1 MSFEGPNTRKKI
13 RALPDEDPG
22 DPLGLAGPLDGGGKI
37 PSAQIPTI
45 ALADYLGTVSS
56 QSAMLALGAS
66 GGDTCIR
73 TDYDPDQV
81 WLCLATPSTSIGNWA
96 PVSGYV
102 VSVNSQ
108 TGAVTLT
115 ATDVGAQPV
124 DATLTALAGLD
135 STAGMVEQTGA
146 DTFTKRSLGV
156 GASTS
161 VLTRADGDGRY
172 SVTSHVHA
180 ASAITNTPAGDIAAT
195 DVQAAINELDT
206 EKQPKDAT
214 LTALAGLDSGAGLVE
229 QTGADTFAKR
239 ALGVGASTSIPTRAD
254 ADARYDA
261 AGSAAS
267 ALSSALSAL
276 TSHTSDTTDAHSATA
291 IGYTPATSGNWSP
304 SPTTGAGGL
313 DQLASRVK
321 TLETTPSGV
330 TAFNSRTGAVSPADG
345 DYSQSLI
352 TGLKAAD
359 SPSFVAVTSTVATG
373 TAPLTVSSTTKV
385 TNLNADLLDGYHAST
400 TAANSVIPV
409 SSGSNATIPR
419 GFVATGA
426 GATGH
431 VPIQQS
437 DGSLAMGAQ
446 TVATSGGLS
455 GGTGVIVYEVSG
467 APVTLANN
475 ASAVVVVG
483 EIVDP
488 RVQVSIW
495 EQGTAR
501 TNQTNTWTF
510 STANE
515 ASYVQESASLGTDF
529 STGGVYLHRTLSN
542 SLIKFMLQGNGTAA
556 GVPFEPFFHTLGGSG
571 FSVSTTT
578 PKYGSGCVNIDA
590 GTGIQVDT
598 TGDVPSGWGSYS
610 WTIEAW
616 VRFDALT
623 GFRGVFCSN
632 TSSYNTSVPTAFMLA
647 MNGTS
652 LYFFASANNST
663 WSYADNLLVK
673 TGFTTGT
680 WYHLAIDHNASNDT
694 LHVYVDGVLEA
705 TVTSVTALYNTDKYL
720 SIGYWN
726 FGGDRFDGQMDDIRI
741 TIDSPANNPVYN
753 GAGFTPP
760 TEFTDPSFTTTGYYV
775 YSGDALD
782 LATARIASF
791 DSATFTEQAMTG
803 TQIRYLVSWDS
814 GTTWI
819 NHSGSTVALA
829 DIHTSGSTSAQMS
842 TYFTALAVPG
852 GATALAFAAGLKTT
866 DPTLSPKVTSI
877 AVQYD
882 ETAPWMAGSPS
893 NYQVR
898 VWPGDAGAV
907 EVTNVS
913 GGSKTAYIYVEL
925 V

>member
-1 MSFEGPNTRKKI
+1 MSFEGPNTRKKL

-22 DPLGLAGPLDGGGKI
+22 DPLGLAGPLDEDGLLPTAQMPPIAITDVSVVANQAARLLLDAQVGDVAIQEDVSLTYMLRVLPPSVNGNWQQLPVQPYSTSSHGGAGNAGKLLALDADGKADGRNLQTDGSKLDGI
-37 PSAQIPTI
+37 TANAAALATSGTPAALGVAALGNATTAAPFNHVHAMPSA
-45 ALADYLGTVSS
+45 S
-56 QSAMLALGAS
+56 
-66 GGDTCIR
+66 
-73 TDYDPDQV
+73 
-81 WLCLATPSTSIGNWA
+81 
-96 PVSGYV
+96 
-102 VSVNSQ
+102 
-108 TGAVTLT
+108 
-115 ATDVGAQPV
+115 DVGAQAA

-135 STAGMVEQTGA
+135 STAGLVEQTGA
-146 DTFTKRSLGV
+146 DQFAKRALGV
-156 GASTS
+156 AASTS
-161 VLTRADGDGRY
+161 VLTRADGDSRY
-172 SVTSHVHA
+172 DSTGS
-180 ASAITNTPAGDIAAT
+180 ASTVQTNLTTHID
-195 DVQAAINELDT
+195 
-206 EKQPKDAT
+206 DAT
-214 LTALAGLDSGAGLVE
+214 
-229 QTGADTFAKR
+229 
-239 ALGVGASTSIPTRAD
+239 
-254 ADARYDA
+254 A
-261 AGSAAS
+261 AHA
-267 ALSSALSAL
+267 
-276 TSHTSDTTDAHSATA
+276 ATA
-291 IGYTPATSGNWSP
+291 ISYSPASGANWTNP
-304 SPTTGAGGL
+304 DPTTAAGGL
-313 DQLASRVK
+313 DDLAGRVT

-330 TAFNSRTGAVSPADG
+330 TAFNSRTGPVSPADG

-352 TGLKAAD
+352 TGLKTSS

-385 TNLNADLLDGYHAST
+385 TNLNADMLDGYNSST
-400 TAANSVIPV
+400 TAATSVIPV
-409 SSGSNATIPR
+409 SGASNSTIPR

-426 GATGH
+426 GATGN

-446 TVATSGGLS
+446 TVSTSGGLS
-455 GGTGVIVYEVSG
+455 GGSGVLVYEVSG

-488 RVQVSIW
+488 RVQVNVW

-501 TNQTNTWTF
+501 TNQTNTWTL

-578 PKYGSGCVNIDA
+578 PKYGSGCINIDA

-623 GFRGVFCSN
+623 GFRGIFCSN
-632 TSSYNTSVPTAFMLA
+632 TSGYNTSVPTAFMLA

-652 LYFFASANNST
+652 LYFFAASNNST
-663 WSYADNLLVK
+663 WDYANNLLIK
-673 TGFTTGT
+673 TGFTTAT
-680 WYHLAIDHNASNDT
+680 WYHLAIDHNAAT
-694 LHVYVDGVLEA
+694 ETMHVYVDGVLES
-705 TVTSVTALYNTDKYL
+705 TISSVTALYNTDKYL

-726 FGGDRFDGQMDDIRI
+726 YLSDRFDGQMDDVRI
-741 TIDSPANNPVYN
+741 TIDSPSNNPVYN

-803 TQIRYLVSWDS
+803 TQVRYLVSWDS

-852 GATALAFAAGLKTT
+852 GATALAFAAGLKAT

-882 ETAPWMAGSPS
+882 ETVPWMAGSPS

-898 VWPGDAGAV
+898 VWLGDAGAV

>member
-1 MSFEGPNTRKKI
+1 MSFEGPNTRKKL

-22 DPLGLAGPLDGGGKI
+22 DPLGLAGPLDEDGLL
-37 PSAQIPTI
+37 PTAQIPQTAI
-45 ALADYLGTVSS
+45 TDTSVVANQAERLLLSAQVGDVAIQTDVNLAYILQTLPPSVNGNWVQLPVQPYSTSSHGGAGNAGKLLALDTDGKADGRNLMTDGSKLDGIAANAAALATSGTPS
-56 QSAMLALGAS
+56 ALGVAALGDATTAAPMNHVHAMPSAS
-66 GGDTCIR
+66 
-73 TDYDPDQV
+73 
-81 WLCLATPSTSIGNWA
+81 
-96 PVSGYV
+96 
-102 VSVNSQ
+102 
-108 TGAVTLT
+108 
-115 ATDVGAQPV
+115 DVGAQPV

-135 STAGMVEQTGA
+135 STAGLVEQTGV
-146 DTFTKRSLGV
+146 DQFTKRALGV
-156 GASTS
+156 AASTS
-161 VLTRADGDGRY
+161 VLTRADGDSRY
-172 SVTSHVHA
+172 DSSGSSST
-180 ASAITNTPAGDIAAT
+180 
-195 DVQAAINELDT
+195 VQSNLTTHID
-206 EKQPKDAT
+206 DAT
-214 LTALAGLDSGAGLVE
+214 
-229 QTGADTFAKR
+229 
-239 ALGVGASTSIPTRAD
+239 
-254 ADARYDA
+254 A
-261 AGSAAS
+261 AHA
-267 ALSSALSAL
+267 
-276 TSHTSDTTDAHSATA
+276 ATA
-291 IGYTPATSGNWSP
+291 ISYSPANGANWTNP
-304 SPTTGAGGL
+304 DPTTAAGGL
-313 DQLASRVK
+313 DDLAGRVT
-321 TLETTPSGV
+321 TLEATPSGV

-373 TAPLTVSSTTKV
+373 TAPLIVSSTTKV
-385 TNLNADLLDGYHAST
+385 TNLNADLLDGYNAST
-400 TAANSVIPV
+400 TAATSVIPV
-409 SSGSNATIPR
+409 SSASNSTIPR

-426 GATGH
+426 GATGN

-446 TVATSGGLS
+446 TVSTSGGLS
-455 GGTGVIVYEVSG
+455 GGSGVLVYEVSG

-741 TIDSPANNPVYN
+741 TIDSPTNNPVYN

-803 TQIRYLVSWDS
+803 TQLRYLVSWDG
-814 GTTWI
+814 GTVWV
-819 NHSGSTVALA
+819 NHSGATVALA
-829 DIHTSGSTSAQMS
+829 DIHTSGSTSVQMS
-842 TYFTALAVPG
+842 TYFTGLSVPV
-852 GATALAFAAGLKTT
+852 GATSLSWAVGLDVT
-866 DPTLSPKVTSI
+866 DTTLSPHTTSI

-882 ETAPWMAGSPS
+882 ETAPWVAGDPAD
-893 NYQVR
+893 YQVR